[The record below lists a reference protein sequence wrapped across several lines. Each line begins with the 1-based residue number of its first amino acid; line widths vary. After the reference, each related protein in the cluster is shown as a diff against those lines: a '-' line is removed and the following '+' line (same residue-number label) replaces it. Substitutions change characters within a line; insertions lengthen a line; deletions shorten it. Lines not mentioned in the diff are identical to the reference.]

1 MWILWSIKRSENMGE
16 VIALIRIMPNG
27 VLNDEELYKI
37 MEEVKK
43 IIKPPAKL
51 GKMDIKDIAFGL
63 RAINVTVLVP
73 DTEGGVDPI
82 AEALSKIDNVESAEV
97 IDVGRI

>member
-1 MWILWSIKRSENMGE
+1 MGE
-16 VIALIRIMPNG
+16 VIALIRIMPDG
-27 VLNDEELYKI
+27 VLDDEGLYKI
-37 MEEVKK
+37 IEEVKK
-43 IIKPPAKL
+43 IVKPPAKL
-51 GKMDIKDIAFGL
+51 GKIDIKDIAFGL

-82 AEALSKIDNVESAEV
+82 AESFSKIENVESAEV